1 MRWVFQIW
9 YTKKKLIVETLLAS
23 VLADGIPSLSARL
36 AREPETAAIERRQG
50 RRITMSLKFIYVAA
64 GAAALAATTALADPV
79 TLRVQ
84 THYATEHP
92 TGKQLAIWADDVQTM
107 SGGDI
112 TIEMFYSSSVVAT
125 TETFDAAINGILD
138 CDATGG
144 AYQTGKNPAFQ
155 FVGDIMGGYDTPWQ
169 QYSWLYFG
177 DGYAA
182 AQELYNA
189 QNMQLIGWAIYGQES
204 LSSSKPIRGFED
216 LKGWKFRSPPG
227 METEIFEKLGASPI
241 VMDFTEIF
249 TALET
254 GIIDGADA
262 SGLYNN
268 VGLGLYDI
276 VKHAT
281 YPGFHSMPSDHL
293 ACNLDVWNGL
303 TDQQR
308 RIVDTAWQKLGFQIA
323 LSNELN
329 NNAAAA
335 KLRAEGVTLH
345 NWSAEDRAEF
355 RKAAQA
361 AWDDWGT
368 RSPEAGA
375 LLASHKSYLTQL
387 GLLN

>member
-1 MRWVFQIW
+1 M
-9 YTKKKLIVETLLAS
+9 KLST
-23 VLADGIPSLSARL
+23 VLS
-36 AREPETAAIERRQG
+36 TAAAAA
-50 RRITMSLKFIYVAA
+50 LVA
-64 GAAALAATTALADPV
+64 GAAMADPI
-79 TLRVQ
+79 TLRIQ

-92 TGKQLAIWADDVQTM
+92 TGQALATWIDDVQTM

-112 TIEMFYSSSVVAT
+112 TVEMFYSSSVVAT
-125 TETFDAAINGILD
+125 TETFDAAINGIVD

-169 QYSWLYFG
+169 QYSWLYYG

-189 QNMQLIGWAIYGQES
+189 QGMQLVGWSIYGQES

-227 METEIFEKLGASPI
+227 METEIFEELGASPI

-262 SGLYNN
+262 SGLANN

-293 ACNLDVWNGL
+293 ACNKDVWDGM
-303 TDQQR
+303 TEQQR
-308 RIVDTAWQKLGFQIA
+308 RIIDTAWQKLSFQIA
-323 LSNELN
+323 LSNEKAN
-329 NNAAAA
+329 AEAAAELTA
-335 KLRAEGVTLH
+335 AGVTLYD
-345 NWSAEDRAEF
+345 WSPEDRAAF
-355 RKAAQA
+355 RKAAQT

-375 LLASHKSYLTQL
+375 ILASHKTYLKQL
-387 GLLN
+387 GLIE

>member
-1 MRWVFQIW
+1 
-9 YTKKKLIVETLLAS
+9 
-23 VLADGIPSLSARL
+23 
-36 AREPETAAIERRQG
+36 
-50 RRITMSLKFIYVAA
+50 MSLKFIYVAA

-182 AQELYNA
+182 ALELYNA